1 MITVAENETLM
12 QDVGLRPVA
21 SLILGTMEVPAESL
35 LAFPVPMFGFPND
48 QEFALLPATREG
60 LWWLQST
67 ADPAT
72 TFLLA
77 DPFMVDDTF
86 VIDVGESEKRL
97 LAVAR
102 PTDVLALVMVT
113 LPAGLA
119 GGAATANF
127 RAPVILNVANG
138 VGMQVVGRD
147 DAQELR
153 RPIAL
158 DIFPVQE
165 SGVRMQ

>member
-1 MITVAENETLM
+1 MITVAENETPFE
-12 QDVGLRPVA
+12 DVALRPVA
-21 SLILGTMEVPAESL
+21 SLILGNLEVPEQGL
-35 LAFPVPMFGFPND
+35 LTFPVPMYGFPND

-77 DPFMVDDTF
+77 DPFMVDDAF
-86 VIDVGESEKRL
+86 AVDVGESEKMV

-102 PTDVLALVMVT
+102 PTDVMALVMVT
-113 LPAGLA
+113 LPAGVS

-127 RAPVILNVANG
+127 RAPVVLNVAKG

-158 DIFPVQE
+158 DVFPVQE